1 MPASLRIKA
10 ARTLAVA
17 LLDQK
22 VENIERVEEK
32 MGIDLLL
39 QGVVLVKGLV
49 PAVTLVAQLH
59 ARSYDIAYEQQHG
72 IYSHTHGQQHKIEA
86 QHRVA
91 VHDGPVA

>member
-1 MPASLRIKA
+1 
-10 ARTLAVA
+10 
-17 LLDQK
+17 
-22 VENIERVEEK
+22 

-72 IYSHTHGQQHKIEA
+72 IYSHTHGQ
-86 QHRVA
+86 RTR
-91 VHDGPVA
+91 